1 MISELRNISDAE
13 RQLYTAAITTCAGW
27 VKSKKY
33 CIKDAVEKLISVYA
47 QLGTITD
54 LDNLKRVLYQ
64 EVTQES
70 SQHHVVKSVEVR
82 NRHWWSDFK
91 ADIEEPKKYWTRYY
105 DYLSQKPGWS
115 IISVKD
121 MDSSTDEVMN
131 ALADPTADKPEER
144 RGLVYGDVQSGK
156 TAHYIGLINKA
167 CSAGYKII
175 IVLTGMQNSLRSQT
189 QSRIDEEVL
198 GYETSP
204 SSAEQFR
211 TEAIQNE
218 IGVATILSNKE
229 IGYENL
235 LQSLTNRDENGDF
248 SKALKT
254 GSYMPP
260 YIIVTKKVKNPLN
273 NILDFLTT
281 STIAESENGKK
292 VIPAT
297 IPALIIDDEADQAS
311 VNTKDIEKSEDP
323 TTINGLIRKILNV
336 FKCKS
341 YVGYTATPFA
351 NIFIPHRVDNDVY
364 GKDLFPKDFIAKA
377 PRPELYVG
385 AREFFGLRDEHDNH
399 QITPMPLRRTID
411 KGRNFLGKGNKKYEP
426 IGELP
431 DELKVAIKCFI
442 ISTAVRNLRG
452 HRNKPNTMLVHIV
465 RYVDQQEVLKRK
477 IKEYLQTEIGNY
489 IQYGDIEIRDE
500 FEKIYDTDYLPTT
513 KKLKIGFSKYTSE
526 CDAID
531 FTLVWA
537 EIKRIVEEKEL
548 MVWAVNSNSNDG
560 LIYKNYQGVPFN
572 VIAVGGDKLSR
583 GLTLEGLTISYFTR
597 AAGAMDTLMQMGRWF
612 GYRPGYLDLCRLFT
626 TDDLYNKFEIISYSV
641 MNLTSQFDDMN
652 ILKSDPEHFG
662 LKVATDP
669 SILISARNKVRTGSD
684 YQSDFSTKLTQ
695 TRLLEANPDII
706 RDNYDAVNDL
716 LSSLDLYRLDVPG
729 QKTYTEYTNGR
740 KKSEGKTFWV
750 EVPGTNIADFF
761 ERYHTSRKASRASGK
776 HIADYIREMMKY
788 NGLTEWTICL
798 AGTVGGPISEIAT
811 GSKWPIEVHGIVR
824 NKNQD
829 EGDSKVGGFTRDL
842 HVLTSAGDEELDYNQ
857 KDKEEAEH
865 IRADLQ
871 KHNKNNAVVA
881 REIRKA
887 MRSFEHGF
895 LLLYPIG
902 KAADDLKTEQ
912 NRAPYAFA
920 VVFPDRKGLGNLKSY
935 KLNEV
940 AVEMDDDE

>member
-1 MISELRNISDAE
+1 MISKLRNISNTE
-13 RQLYTAAITTCAGW
+13 RQLYMAAITTCADL
-27 VKSKKY
+27 VKSKQY
-33 CIKDAVEKLISVYA
+33 CIKDAVEKIITIYA
-47 QLGTITD
+47 PFEQLGTITD
-54 LDNLKRVLYQ
+54 LENLKKVLYQ

-70 SQHHVVKSVEVR
+70 SQHHVIKSVEVR
-82 NRHWWSDFK
+82 NRHWWNDFK
-91 ADIEEPKKYWTRYY
+91 ADIGKSTKYWTRYY
-105 DYLSQKPGWS
+105 NYLSQKPGWS
-115 IISVKD
+115 VVSVKD

-131 ALADPTADKPEER
+131 ALADPTDNKPEER

-167 CSAGYKII
+167 YSAGYKII

-204 SSAEQFR
+204 SSAEQFG
-211 TEAIQNE
+211 TEA

-229 IGYENL
+229 IGYQNL
-235 LQSLTNRDENGDF
+235 LQSLTNRDESGDF

-254 GSYMPP
+254 GSFMPP
-260 YIIVTKKVKNPLN
+260 YIIVTKKVKSPLN

-311 VNTKDIEKSEDP
+311 VNTNDMEKSEDP

-351 NIFIPHRVDNDVY
+351 NIFIPHRVDDDVY

-385 AREFFGLRDEHDNH
+385 AKEFFGLRDEHDNR
-399 QITPMPLRRTID
+399 ITPMPLRRRID
-411 KGRNFLGKGNKKYEP
+411 KGRDFLGKGNKKNEP
-426 IGELP
+426 VGELP
-431 DELKVAIKCFI
+431 NELKIAVKCFI

-465 RYVDQQEVLKRK
+465 RYVDQQEILKRK
-477 IKEYLQTEIGNY
+477 IKEYLEMEIRNY
-489 IQYGDIEIRDE
+489 IQFGDIEICDE

-513 KKLKIGFSKYTSE
+513 KKLKEGFSKYTSE
-526 CDAID
+526 CDVID

-548 MVWAVNSNSNDG
+548 VVWAVNSNSSDG
-560 LIYKNYQGVPFN
+560 LIYKNYQGMPFN

-612 GYRPGYLDLCRLFT
+612 GYRSGYLDLCRLFT

-641 MNLTSQFDDMN
+641 MNLISQFDDMN

-669 SILISARNKVRTGSD
+669 GILISARNKVRTGSD
-684 YQSDFSTKLTQ
+684 YQSDFSAKLTQ

-706 RDNYDAVNDL
+706 QDNYDAVNDL
-716 LSSLDLYRLDVPG
+716 LSSLDFYRLDEKG
-729 QKTYTEYTNGR
+729 QKTYEEYTNGR
-740 KKSEGKTFWV
+740 KKSAGKTFWV
-750 EVPGTNIADFF
+750 EVPGANVADFF
-761 ERYHTSRKASRASGK
+761 EHYHTSRKASKASGK

-798 AGTVGGPISEIAT
+798 AGTGGNPTSIIAT
-811 GSKWPIEVHGIVR
+811 GSKWPIKVHGIVR
-824 NKNQD
+824 NKDHND
-829 EGDSKVGGFTRDL
+829 DYAEAGDMTRDL
-842 HVLTSAGDEELDYNQ
+842 HVLISAGDEELDYDSQ
-857 KDKEEAEH
+857 TVKKAESM
-865 IRADLQ
+865 RKKLQ
-871 KHNKNNAVVA
+871 KKNNNNAAIA
-881 REIRKA
+881 REIRKKL
-887 MRSFEHGF
+887 RSFEHGF
-895 LLLYPIG
+895 LLLYPIE
-902 KAADDLKTEQ
+902 KAAKDLKTEQ
-912 NRAPYAFA
+912 NKAPYAFA
-920 VVFPDRKGLGNLKSY
+920 VVFPDRGEYGNLKCY

-940 AVEMDDDE
+940 AVEMDDE